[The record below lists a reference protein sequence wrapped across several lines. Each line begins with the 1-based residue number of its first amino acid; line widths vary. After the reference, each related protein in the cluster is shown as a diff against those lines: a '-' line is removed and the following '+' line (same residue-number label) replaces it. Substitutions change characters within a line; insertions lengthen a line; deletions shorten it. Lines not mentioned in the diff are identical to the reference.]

1 MIWLTCWGCSCF
13 FLPLLTGWDDCEP
26 EPDFVW
32 CSTMISGGLED
43 IGGLTPVK
51 LRRPLTPSS
60 SESTKWGMSGVLTT
74 LVGSVSSIIRL
85 LVLFGVGRL
94 AGIAIGDNSSGGE
107 ILQLCRW
114 TDMSVDEGNLPQQ
127 TTHTKMY
134 FFSVKKPLSV
144 CSTHTRTKYP
154 LQFSARCSSK
164 RCDCR
169 RWKNTVTQV
178 W

>member
-1 MIWLTCWGCSCF
+1 
-13 FLPLLTGWDDCEP
+13 
-26 EPDFVW
+26 
-32 CSTMISGGLED
+32 MISGGLED

-107 ILQLCRW
+107 ILQLCR
-114 TDMSVDEGNLPQQ
+114 
-127 TTHTKMY
+127 
-134 FFSVKKPLSV
+134 
-144 CSTHTRTKYP
+144 
-154 LQFSARCSSK
+154 
-164 RCDCR
+164 
-169 RWKNTVTQV
+169 
-178 W
+178 